1 MMISHA
7 DMGYAQKGGSDYGDV
22 SPVPLGSKESHD
34 PSTVKFG
41 RWLRAK
47 SLHSIMIDHK
57 MSEMKV

>member
-1 MMISHA
+1 MISHA
-7 DMGYAQKGGSDYGDV
+7 DVGYAQKGGSDCRDV

-47 SLHSIMIDHK
+47 SLHSIMIEDK